1 MKLFEAVSGSDS
13 VHHSIDT
20 TPDERNFPLHAH
32 KHCEIFYF
40 IAGKGVYTVEGR
52 DYPLSPGA
60 ILLFREGET
69 HKLHIREEEPY
80 ERIAVH
86 LDLTAPSWGDD
97 SYAPLRALFSDRLP
111 GCGNLFLPAGTHAEF
126 AESIFSRLC
135 LPVGGEVGFRT
146 RLSSLL
152 PALLLELATLTDAA
166 PAATPR
172 DKDARTVA
180 GIVDYINRNL
190 STLSGVEEL
199 EQHFF
204 LSRSTLN
211 RLFRRSVG
219 SPVWDFVIIKR
230 LHAARR
236 MMKAGK
242 SAALAADA
250 CGFGD
255 YSSFYRRYCQ
265 TFGESPRGEKNP
277 AKSRIG
283 VAKEKQMY

>member
-1 MKLFEAVSGSDS
+1 MKLFEASDGTEMI
-13 VHHSIDT
+13 HHSIDT
-20 TPDERNFPLHAH
+20 EPDERNFPLHAH
-32 KHCEIFYF
+32 KFCEIFCF
-40 IAGKGVYTVEGR
+40 LGGDGVYTVEGR

-69 HKLHIREEEPY
+69 HKLHIRPETPY

-86 LDLTAPSWGDD
+86 FDLTACLGENAAYP
-97 SYAPLRALFSDRLP
+97 PIRALFSDRLP
-111 GCGNLFLPAGTHAEF
+111 GCGNLFLPTGAHAEF
-126 AESIFSRLC
+126 IESIFSRLC
-135 LPVGGEVGFRT
+135 RKSGGKPEFRA
-146 RLSSLL
+146 RLSALL
-152 PALLLELATLTDAA
+152 PALLLELTELAEA
-166 PAATPR
+166 PVFAPHG
-172 DKDARTVA
+172 KDTMTVA

-190 STLSGVEEL
+190 FTISGVEEL
-199 EQHFF
+199 ERHFY

-219 SPVWDFVIIKR
+219 SSVWDFVVIKR

-236 MMKAGK
+236 MIRAGK
-242 SAALAADA
+242 PAALAADT

-255 YSSFYRRYCQ
+255 YSAFYRSYCK

-283 VAKEKQMY
+283 VAKEPEMY